1 MVNALPLPARPQ
13 IASPALSTA
22 PQSTVAS
29 KCGNVCVATG
39 TKTVT
44 GTTIFAFPVVAAAAL
59 TRQSFKVTG
68 ALVMLT
74 TRRTEI
80 WYW

>member
-44 GTTIFAFPVVAAAAL
+44 GTTIFAFPVVAAAKLKQILCGKAQGLGSFASAL
-59 TRQSFKVTG
+59 AMYCG
-68 ALVMLT
+68 
-74 TRRTEI
+74 
-80 WYW
+80 